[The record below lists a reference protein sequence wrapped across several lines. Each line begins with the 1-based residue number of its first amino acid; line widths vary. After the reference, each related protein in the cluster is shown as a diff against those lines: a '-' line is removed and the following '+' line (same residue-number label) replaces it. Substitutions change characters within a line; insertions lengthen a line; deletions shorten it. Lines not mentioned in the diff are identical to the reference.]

1 MSFNSCTI
9 NGLTINALCG
19 NRRAAI
25 IDTLRPR
32 PLPAGNKAHPYQS
45 RNNFARPIEHIDPTT
60 IESTILGIQ
69 IEMNGETQM
78 STYEMKNDIIPMVA
92 ISKFT
97 CETDIVESVNISNIT
112 VKVL

>member
-19 NRRAAI
+19 SRRAAI
-25 IDTLRPR
+25 IDSLRPR
-32 PLPAGNKAHPYQS
+32 PVVSSNKAHPYHS
-45 RNNFARPIEHIDPTT
+45 RINYARDVEHIDPKT
-60 IESTILGIQ
+60 IESSIIGFQ
-69 IEMNGETQM
+69 IELDGNVQM
-78 STYEMKNDIIPMVA
+78 STFEMKNDVIPMVS

-97 CETDIVESVNISNIT
+97 CETDLVESVNISNIT